1 MSQDIT
7 NKKENQS
14 PADGK
19 YRSAFRPLVY
29 ICSPYSGDTAANTQ
43 KAQAFCRFAVDQGCI
58 PLAPHLFL
66 PQFMS
71 EETERELA
79 MFMDLVFMGKCSE
92 VWVLS
97 EYISEGMAY
106 EIYRATRRKQRIR
119 YFNSRFEEIKA

>member
-1 MSQDIT
+1 MSLHTKNRDRRSPED
-7 NKKENQS
+7 KKHRNT
-14 PADGK
+14 
-19 YRSAFRPLVY
+19 FRPLVY
-29 ICSPYSGDTAANTQ
+29 ICSPYSGDTVANAQ
-43 KAQAFCRFAVDQGCI
+43 KARAFCRFAVDQGCI

-66 PQFMS
+66 PQFMN

-106 EIYRATRRKQRIR
+106 EIYKATRRKQPIR
-119 YFNSRFEEIKA
+119 YFNSRFEEIMA